1 MKQLLLF
8 TTIIITIASSNVF
21 AKKFSCTN
29 WLTEGQ
35 PYEGTM
41 SMSEENNPK
50 VYDGTM
56 FIGQKTGDEVT
67 IRNWLK
73 NELLLVYD
81 RKMAS
86 EIYYTNSDTKHLYP
100 STGLSLYLNLIKK
113 TFKDNSLEIIN
124 SSLSFS
130 ISVNSFLVSFFAL
143 VALALVFTTSFLPST
158 A

>member
-1 MKQLLLF
+1 MKLPFLF
-8 TTIIITIASSNVF
+8 SAIIIILASSNVF

-29 WLTEGQ
+29 WLTKGK

-73 NELLLVYD
+73 NELFLIYD
-81 RKMAS
+81 RKVAS
-86 EIYYTNSDTKHLYP
+86 EIYYTNSDTKHLY
-100 STGLSLYLNLIKK
+100 SFGTKK
-113 TFKDNSLEIIN
+113 VRKGFGKKQLEYDFRLTDEREKNITYCN
-124 SSLSFS
+124 WQDQ
-130 ISVNSFLVSFFAL
+130 
-143 VALALVFTTSFLPST
+143 
-158 A
+158 

>member
-1 MKQLLLF
+1 MKLLPLF
-8 TTIIITIASSNVF
+8 TTIIISIASFNLF

-29 WLTEGQ
+29 WFSEGE

-81 RKMAS
+81 RKVAS
-86 EIYYTNSDTKHLYP
+86 EIYYTNSDTKHLY
-100 STGLSLYLNLIKK
+100 SFGTAKVREGFGKKQLEYDFNLIDKNEKK
-113 TFKDNSLEIIN
+113 ITYCNWQDEKICDN
-124 SSLSFS
+124 
-130 ISVNSFLVSFFAL
+130 AYDC
-143 VALALVFTTSFLPST
+143 
-158 A
+158 

>member
-81 RKMAS
+81 RKVAS
-86 EIYYTNSDTKHLYP
+86 EIYYTNSDTKHLY
-100 STGLSLYLNLIKK
+100 SFVTAKVREGFGKKQLEYDFNLIDKNEKK
-113 TFKDNSLEIIN
+113 ITYCNWQDEKICDN
-124 SSLSFS
+124 
-130 ISVNSFLVSFFAL
+130 AYDC
-143 VALALVFTTSFLPST
+143 
-158 A
+158 

>member
-81 RKMAS
+81 RKVAS
-86 EIYYTNSDTKHLYP
+86 EIYYTNSDTKHLY
-100 STGLSLYLNLIKK
+100 SFGTAKVREGFGKKQLEYDFNLIDKNEKK
-113 TFKDNSLEIIN
+113 ITYCNWQDEKICDN
-124 SSLSFS
+124 
-130 ISVNSFLVSFFAL
+130 AYDC
-143 VALALVFTTSFLPST
+143 
-158 A
+158 

>member
-1 MKQLLLF
+1 MKLLSLF
-8 TTIIITIASSNVF
+8 TTIIITLASPNVF

-29 WLTEGQ
+29 WFSEGE

-81 RKMAS
+81 RKVAS
-86 EIYYTNSDTKHLYP
+86 EIYYTNSDTKHLY
-100 STGLSLYLNLIKK
+100 SFGTAKVREGFGKKQLEYDFNLIDKNKK
-113 TFKDNSLEIIN
+113 KITYCNWQDEKICDN
-124 SSLSFS
+124 
-130 ISVNSFLVSFFAL
+130 AYDC
-143 VALALVFTTSFLPST
+143 
-158 A
+158 